1 MSEESEETGT
11 PVGSLGDLLEE
22 LQEAMVQKLN
32 EEAKKSE
39 GMKSLTDKQIADYLR
54 EKAPYVIDRI
64 YRDLSEGAGPI
75 NSSDMT
81 PQPLPMKFMT
91 RALSLGVSKIRL
103 NFSGGSDEGHLHI
116 DFLNNDGKQMWTY
129 DDKNEGLADLDSE
142 IDTWV
147 WDTHEYNGAG
157 DGSSYG
163 DIICY
168 NLEEGTVTTE
178 AWWTQEVHGG
188 EKSDTMET
196 C

>member
-1 MSEESEETGT
+1 
-11 PVGSLGDLLEE
+11 
-22 LQEAMVQKLN
+22 MVQNLN

-54 EKAPYVIDRI
+54 EKAPYVVDKI
-64 YRDLSEGAGPI
+64 YRDLNEGAGPI
-75 NSSDMT
+75 HTSDVT

-103 NFSGGSDEGHLHI
+103 NFSGGSDEGHLNTDFMNDNGGYMRIYGGENQGLI
-116 DFLNNDGKQMWTY
+116 DLE
-129 DDKNEGLADLDSE
+129 NEIE
-142 IDTWV
+142 TWV
-147 WDTHEYNGAG
+147 WDTYHYNGAG

-178 AWWTQEVHGG
+178 TWWTQEVHGG

>member
-11 PVGSLGDLLEE
+11 PVGRLDDLLEG

-32 EEAKKSE
+32 EEAKKGE

-64 YRDLSEGAGPI
+64 YRDLNEGAGPI
-75 NSSDMT
+75 NASDMT

-91 RALSLGVSKIRL
+91 RALSLGASKIRL
-103 NFSGGSDEGHLHI
+103 NFSGGSDEGHLNI
-116 DFLNNDGKQMWTY
+116 DFSDSEGQYLYTY
-129 DDKNEGLADLDSE
+129 GEGSEGLRDLENE

-147 WDTHEYNGAG
+147 WNTYHYNGAG
-157 DGSSYG
+157 DGRSYG

-168 NLEEGTVTTE
+168 NLKEGTVTTE
-178 AWWTQEVHGG
+178 VWWTEEVYGG
-188 EKSDTMET
+188 EKGDTMET

>member
-11 PVGSLGDLLEE
+11 PVGSLSDLLEG
-22 LQEAMVQKLN
+22 LQEAMAQKLN

-54 EKAPYVIDRI
+54 ERAPYVVDRI
-64 YRDLSEGAGPI
+64 YRDLNEGAGPI
-75 NSSDMT
+75 NASDVT
-81 PQPLPMKFMT
+81 PHPLPMKFMT

-116 DFLNNDGKQMWTY
+116 GFVADDGRPILAYAFNNESLQ
-129 DDKNEGLADLDSE
+129 DLENE

-147 WDTHEYNGAG
+147 WNTYHYNGAG
-157 DGSSYG
+157 DGTGYG

-168 NLEEGTVTTE
+168 NLKEGTVTTE
-178 AWWTQEVHGG
+178 TWWTEEIRGG
-188 EKSDTMET
+188 KQSDTMET

>member
-11 PVGSLGDLLEE
+11 PVGRLEVLLEG
-22 LQEAMVQKLN
+22 LQEAMAQKLN

-64 YRDLSEGAGPI
+64 YRDLNEGAGPI

-91 RALSLGVSKIRL
+91 RALSLGVSEIRL
-103 NFSGGSDEGHLHI
+103 NFSGGSDEGHLNI
-116 DFLNNDGKQMWTY
+116 EFMGEDGTHMWTY
-129 DDKNEGLADLDSE
+129 DDENEGLADLESE

-147 WDTHEYNGAG
+147 WNTYDYNGAG
-157 DGSSYG
+157 DGSGYG

-168 NLEEGTVTTE
+168 NLKEGTVTTE
-178 AWWTQEVHGG
+178 TWWTQEVHGG